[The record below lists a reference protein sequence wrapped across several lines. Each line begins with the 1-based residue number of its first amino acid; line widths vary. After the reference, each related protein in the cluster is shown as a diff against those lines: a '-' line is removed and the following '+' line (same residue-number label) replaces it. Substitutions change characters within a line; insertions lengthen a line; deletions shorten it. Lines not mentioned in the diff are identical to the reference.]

1 MSSGL
6 DSTKNETEVHNVVLQ
21 LERHRRKLLC
31 FLTSVTDKSKRKE
44 KMLRFDR
51 RLIHHFDWVMLLM
64 LLLVSAMALTNLYS
78 STWNGTGAVSTVL
91 LKQSYLFCAGLVMI
105 FVLMVVDY
113 GELETFGYVLYIGI
127 VLLLLYTNFFVH
139 TTINGSQRW
148 INLGFFRLQP
158 SEPAKLILVLVLAS
172 CYSKKEVDNGYRLRD
187 LIMPGALTA
196 IPFVLILI
204 QPDLGT
210 ALMLGILFV
219 SMTAFVKLRWSTV
232 GILGA
237 FGAAGGFIG
246 WKFLLKDYQR
256 RRIETFLNPEG
267 DPMNH
272 GYQIMQSK
280 IAVGSGRIFGKGFME
295 GTQGHL
301 HFLPERHT
309 DFAFSVWGEEWG
321 FVGTLF
327 FLSCYFFLLLWGI
340 NIAMT
345 ARDKFGVL
353 LAFGLV
359 MLIFWQ
365 AVINLFM
372 IMGFLPV
379 VGIPLPLFSYGGSS
393 LLTTLLAVGILM
405 NIRMRRFQNQQ

>member
-1 MSSGL
+1 
-6 DSTKNETEVHNVVLQ
+6 
-21 LERHRRKLLC
+21 
-31 FLTSVTDKSKRKE
+31 
-44 KMLRFDR
+44 MLRFDR

-64 LLLVSAMALTNLYS
+64 LVLVSAMSLANLFS
-78 STWNGTGAVSTVL
+78 STWSGGPGPSSVF
-91 LKQSYLFCAGLVMI
+91 LKQLYFFLFGFTLILILISMDYKNLEKLGYL
-105 FVLMVVDY
+105 
-113 GELETFGYVLYIGI
+113 GYVAICF
-127 VLLLLYTNFFVH
+127 LLLYTNLFVH
-139 TTINGSQRW
+139 TIAGTQRW
-148 INLGFFRLQP
+148 INLGFFHLQP

-172 CYSKKEVDNGYRLRD
+172 VYSRSNVGGKGYGLLD
-187 LIMPGALTA
+187 LIKPGVLTG
-196 IPFVLILI
+196 IPFVLILV

-219 SMTAFVKLRWSTV
+219 SMTLFVKLRWSTM
-232 GILGA
+232 GILG
-237 FGAAGGFIG
+237 GTGLVLGFLG
-246 WKFLLKDYQR
+246 WKFALKDYQR
-256 RRIETFLNPEG
+256 RRIETFLNPES

-280 IAVGSGRIFGKGFME
+280 IAVGSGQGFGKGFME

-309 DFAFSVWGEEWG
+309 DFAFSVWCEEWG
-321 FVGTLF
+321 FAGSLF
-327 FLSCYFFLLLWGI
+327 FLGCYFFMMLWGI
-340 NIAMT
+340 NIALT

-393 LLTTLLAVGILM
+393 LMTTLVAIGILM
-405 NIRMRRFQNQQ
+405 NIRMRRFQAQ